1 VGGRVDQLAHLILI
15 MNLLPFPERKIRL
28 LIKGIIKIDLHGST
42 LPAVLLRR
50 IFQKLKM
57 INLFQNYILGNRDAD
72 AGNAFC
78 RQCLIRFF
86 HVGKADFCPVVKI
99 VVTVKIREGIL
110 KIALIGRRAVC
121 HKDAAIGNAD
131 LFQRFLHKLFLI
143 HIDTDDIR
151 HAGITDSRFRQRF

>member
-1 VGGRVDQLAHLILI
+1 MGGRVDQLAHLILI

-72 AGNAFC
+72 AGNAF
-78 RQCLIRFF
+78 
-86 HVGKADFCPVVKI
+86 ADSASYVFSMLVKQI
-99 VVTVKIREGIL
+99 FAPL
-110 KIALIGRRAVC
+110 
-121 HKDAAIGNAD
+121 
-131 LFQRFLHKLFLI
+131 
-143 HIDTDDIR
+143 
-151 HAGITDSRFRQRF
+151 

>member
-1 VGGRVDQLAHLILI
+1 MGGRVDQLAHLILI

-78 RQCLIRFF
+78 RQCLIRFSML
-86 HVGKADFCPVVKI
+86 VKQI
-99 VVTVKIREGIL
+99 FAPL
-110 KIALIGRRAVC
+110 
-121 HKDAAIGNAD
+121 
-131 LFQRFLHKLFLI
+131 
-143 HIDTDDIR
+143 
-151 HAGITDSRFRQRF
+151 